1 MMTGSG
7 KFLILAALAAVAVLI
22 VSHSSSPKIL
32 SAGNQIRSKPA
43 TFRPSMRSGIFA
55 SQRSR
60 YMNKMRGYHCQVPCG
75 IFDDPKTV
83 EEVKE
88 MCSTIRKAV
97 GEINELSSDVSK
109 PATFNQMTRWVMTKE
124 EHASNIIDTIS
135 AYCLCQRVKPVGAP
149 KSPFTEEKD
158 FIDALK
164 AHHGVMLAAVKAKQS
179 TEISDVDALEH
190 AVADW
195 AKMYTP
201 L

>member
-1 MMTGSG
+1 MITSSG
-7 KFLILAALAAVAVLI
+7 KFLVLTALAAVAVLLA
-22 VSHSSSPKIL
+22 SYSSTTNVI
-32 SAGNQIRSKPA
+32 SAGQQIRTKPA
-43 TFRPSMRSGIFA
+43 VFRPSMRSSILA

-97 GEINELSSDVSK
+97 DEINELSSDMSK
-109 PATFNQMTRWVMTKE
+109 PATFNQMTRWIMTKE

-135 AYCLCQRVKPVGAP
+135 TYCLCQRVKPVGAP

-164 AHHGVMLAAVKAKQS
+164 AHHSVMLAAVKSKQS
-179 TEISDVDALEH
+179 TEIGDVAALEH